1 MSTPI
6 LATKLFIPPPRPNVV
21 PRDRLI
27 ERLNQGLH
35 TRLTLISAPA
45 GFGKTTLVSSWI
57 SHLGA
62 ATPDG
67 GPDPPAE
74 KSIHNRV
81 AWLSLDEGD
90 NDLTRFL
97 AYVVAALQ
105 TIAPELGRG
114 VLAALHSP
122 QRPPVEP
129 LLTALLNEIASSPQ
143 DFVLVLDDY
152 HVIDAEPSGR
162 SPLGAVDHALRF
174 LIDHLPPQMR
184 LVIATREDPP
194 LPLARLRAQGQLTEV
209 RAADLRFTP
218 AEATAFLNHAMGLS
232 LTADAVAA
240 LEERTEGWIA
250 GLQLA
255 ALSMQGHQDREGF
268 IQAFTG
274 SHRFVLDYL
283 VEEVLQRQS
292 DPVRSFLLQTAI
304 LRRLSGPLCSAVT
317 GQRDGDATLARL
329 ERGNLF
335 IAPLDDQR
343 HWYRYHHLFAD
354 VLLARLKA
362 EQPDLAAALHQR
374 ASAWHEKQGLLAEA
388 IHHALAG
395 EDFTRAAEQIELAAR
410 AMLISRQDITLLGWL
425 KALPDALVRT
435 RPVLSVYYALA
446 LVSIEP
452 RAAEDRL
459 RDAERL
465 LDLGA
470 PSANVAVA
478 DKEAL
483 ASVPGIIAIVRAY
496 LAGATGDAQRSAHF
510 AQQAWERLP
519 EHDHLWRGAA
529 AALVG
534 LAQWTS
540 GDLEEAYHSFSDG
553 VARLRMTGD
562 IIQSTSGAFILASIR
577 MAQGRLQT
585 ATRIFEQALALA
597 ISEGDPAPPPTA
609 DLYVGLSETLYE
621 RGELE
626 AAHQALLKSKQVEYQ
641 GWISDNRHRWP
652 MAMARL
658 KAAEGDPEGALGL
671 LDEAERLYLPSPD
684 PNVRPVAAL
693 KARVWLKQGRLAEAM
708 QWAHARGLSASDE
721 LSYLREFEH
730 ITLARVLIA
739 QFQQT
744 GQASAIEQA
753 HGLLARL
760 LRAAEAGGRAGSVI
774 EIRLLQA
781 LAQQAQGNVTGALAS
796 LALALALAEPEGYVR
811 LFVDEGPPMAQLLS
825 TAAAQG
831 IMPGYLGTL
840 LAAFSATPHDRE
852 AGIQAAPSTVH
863 GPSSLIEPLSERE
876 LEVLTLI
883 AEGLSNQEISER
895 LFLALSTVKG
905 HNRNLFGKLQ
915 VQRRTEAVARARALG
930 LV

>member
-21 PRDRLI
+21 PRARLI

-45 GFGKTTLVSSWI
+45 GFGKTTLLSDW
-57 SHLGA
+57 A
-62 ATPDG
+62 AHIGENLPT
-67 GPDPPAE
+67 GPP
-74 KSIHNRV
+74 IQYRV

-105 TIAPELGRG
+105 TVAPELGRG

-129 LLTALLNEIASSPQ
+129 LLTALLNEIASSRQ
-143 DFVLVLDDY
+143 GFVLVLDDY
-152 HVIDAEPSGR
+152 HVIDAAPPGR
-162 SPLGAVDHALRF
+162 LPLGAVDHALRF
-174 LIDHLPPQMR
+174 LIDHLPPQIR

-218 AEATAFLNHAMGLS
+218 AEAAAFLNHAMDLS

-255 ALSMQGHQDREGF
+255 ALSMQGHQDRAGF

-283 VEEVLQRQS
+283 VEEVLQRQP

-304 LRRLSGPLCSAVT
+304 LRRLSGPLCNAVT

-343 HWYRYHHLFAD
+343 QWYRYHHLFAD

-374 ASAWHEKQGLLAEA
+374 ASAWHEKQGVLAEA

-395 EDFTRAAEQIELAAR
+395 EDVTRAAELIELAAK

-425 KALPDALVRT
+425 KALPDSLVRI
-435 RPVLSVYYALA
+435 RPVLSVYCALA

-452 RAAEDRL
+452 RAAEPRL

-465 LDLGA
+465 LDPGA
-470 PSANVAVA
+470 PSAEGEVS
-478 DKEAL
+478 DEEAL
-483 ASVPGIIAIVRAY
+483 ASLPGIIAIVRAY
-496 LAGATGDAQRSAHF
+496 LAGATGDAQRSAYF
-510 AQQAWERLP
+510 AQQALARLP

-540 GDLEEAYHSFSDG
+540 GDLETAYHSFSDG

-562 IIQSTSGAFILASIR
+562 VIQSTSGAFILASIR
-577 MAQGRLQT
+577 MAQGRLH
-585 ATRIFEQALALA
+585 AAMRLFEEALELALSA
-597 ISEGDPAPPPTA
+597 GDPAPPPTA
-609 DLYVGLSETLYE
+609 DLYVGLSETRYA

-626 AAHQALLKSKQVEYQ
+626 AARQALLRSKQVEYQ

-658 KAAEGDPEGALGL
+658 KAAEGDLEGALGL

-684 PNVRPVAAL
+684 PNVRPVAAV
-693 KARVWLKQGRLAEAM
+693 KARVWLKQGRLTEAV
-708 QWAHARGLSASDE
+708 QWAHGRGLSANDD
-721 LSYLREFEH
+721 LSYLHEFEH

-744 GQASAIEQA
+744 GQASAIDQA

-760 LRAAEAGGRAGSVI
+760 LREAEAGGRTGSVI
-774 EIRLLQA
+774 EILLLQA
-781 LAQQAQGNVTGALAS
+781 LAQQAQGNVTGALAA
-796 LALALALAEPEGYVR
+796 LARALALAEPEGYVR

-825 TAAAQG
+825 SAAAQG
-831 IMPGYLGTL
+831 IMPGYIGKL
-840 LAAFSATPHDRE
+840 LVSFSATPLDRE
-852 AGIQAAPSTVH
+852 AGNQAAPSTGH
-863 GPSSLIEPLSERE
+863 GPSPLIEPLSERE
-876 LEVLTLI
+876 LEVLALI